1 MTLGERIFSNIESN
15 DYLQELFET
24 ILYNYSLQLFCLDEE
39 PRPLNYTD
47 ALRFAD
53 LLSKSTDANRAERHQ
68 TWAQEIIALLL
79 KLYPNDKTV
88 QYYAGS
94 VLSSVSNYRGLAIN
108 SNKYIPADM
117 LDQAFEQYKKD
128 LLRIPFSDDKYF
140 FQSQKR
146 VYSAL
151 TRNQFSYS
159 GPTSMGKS
167 FVIRMFIK
175 ERIAQDKQE
184 NYAIVVPTKALINE
198 TSSRIIDDLQDLLV
212 EKNYRVVTTSGA
224 LSLQQDH
231 HFILVLTPER
241 LLYLLLEYTD
251 FDLDYLFIDEAHK
264 ISSKDSRSP
273 FYYKIVSLLSAREQ
287 PPHFIFSSPNI
298 PNPEVY
304 LKLIS
309 GESESEDKFSS
320 HFSPVSQLKYI
331 IDIVA
336 QRIDLHNDYNNCFI
350 QVPTTSA
357 GLSLCD
363 VIHTVGKDCQ
373 NIVYCNSTANAIDFA
388 LDYAKSISPNAPSQE
403 LQALSH
409 DIATE
414 IHSDY
419 YLAELILKGIA
430 YHVGYLP
437 STIRM
442 RIEELF
448 REGEIKTIFCTS
460 TLVEGIN
467 LPADNLFVTSYK
479 NGRSNMTPVNFRN
492 LVGRVG
498 RIEYNLYGN
507 VFLVR
512 LDKKTEAKKYQ
523 ELVEKEVPEQNLS
536 LSTELSK
543 NQKRRIIETLL
554 NGQIEFPRYPKSQ
567 TNDNYALMR
576 KFALILLNDIMSQH
590 SSAVYE
596 SFSPYLDADKEKLI
610 RQAFQQR
617 PLDND
622 INISVDQVEN
632 LTEAIENGLCYPTF
646 NANGNVD
653 YNQLVDF
660 LEKLCKI
667 FKWEKYEASTLGH
680 ISKKSGQHGKIRWYA
695 VILAQWIRGTGLSLI
710 MQDAIDYKR
719 IDPSACVEINGE
731 FVNYDDSKF
740 HRNIVISDTLNAI
753 EDVVLFRISNYFLR
767 FSTEYKRIHNINAI
781 KNDWYEFVEYGTT
794 NPLTIF
800 LQRNGFS
807 RETATYIKKHQEYIH
822 LIAGEYKV
830 DLDILKCPSKA
841 VCKEA
846 SEMKYNVPELFI

>member
-1 MTLGERIFSNIESN
+1 MTLGEKIFSNIESN
-15 DYLQELFET
+15 EYLQELFES
-24 ILYNYSLQLFCLDEE
+24 ILYNYSLKLFCLDKE
-39 PRPLNYTD
+39 PRPLNRTD

-53 LLSKSTDANRAERHQ
+53 LLSKSTDINHAEIHQ
-68 TWAQEIIALLL
+68 TWAQQIIALLL
-79 KLYPNDKTV
+79 KLYPEDEIV

-94 VLSSVSNYRGLAIN
+94 VLSNVSNYRGLAIN
-108 SNKYIPADM
+108 SNKYTPADTM
-117 LDQAFEQYKKD
+117 EQAFEQYKKA
-128 LLRIPFSDDKYF
+128 LLKIPFSDGKYF

-146 VYSAL
+146 VYSSL

-175 ERIAQDKQE
+175 ERIAQNKQE

-198 TSSRIIDDLQDLLV
+198 TSSKIIDDLQDLLAA
-212 EKNYRVVTTSGA
+212 KNYRVVTTAGA

-231 HFILVLTPER
+231 HFILILTPER
-241 LLYLLLEYTD
+241 LLYLLLEYEN
-251 FDLDYLFIDEAHK
+251 FDLDFLFIDEAHK

-273 FYYKIVSLLSAREQ
+273 FYYKIVSLLSARKQ

-304 LKLIS
+304 LNLIS
-309 GESESEDKFSS
+309 GKAEPEDDFSS
-320 HFSPVSQLKYI
+320 GFSPVSQLKYVV
-331 IDIVA
+331 DVVS
-336 QRIDLHNDYNNCFI
+336 QRIDLHNDYNNRFI
-350 QVPTTSA
+350 QVPPVSKR
-357 GLSLCD
+357 LSLYD
-363 VIHTVGKDCQ
+363 VIQTVGKNCQ

-388 LDYAKSISPNAPSQE
+388 RNYAEKLSLSVPSQK
-403 LQALSH
+403 LQALSR

-419 YLAELILKGIA
+419 YLAELILKGVS

-448 REGEIKTIFCTS
+448 REGEIKTVFCTS

-479 NGRSNMTPVNFRN
+479 NGRSNMTPVDFRN

-507 VFLVR
+507 VFLIR
-512 LDKKTEAKKYQ
+512 LDKKTESKKYQ
-523 ELVEKEVPEQNLS
+523 ELIEKKVPEQSLS
-536 LSTELSK
+536 LSTELSR
-543 NQKRRIIETLL
+543 NQKQLIIKTLL
-554 NGQIEFPRYPKSQ
+554 NGEIDFPRYPKNQ
-567 TNDNYALMR
+567 TNGNYALMR
-576 KFALILLNDIMSQH
+576 KFALILLHDIMSRN
-590 SSAVYE
+590 SSVVYE
-596 SFSPYLDADKEKLI
+596 SFSKYLDTDKENLI
-610 RQAFQQR
+610 RKAFQLR

-632 LTEAIENGLCYPTF
+632 LTKAIEKGLCYPAF
-646 NANGNVD
+646 NAKGNVD

-660 LEKLCKI
+660 LEKLCEI
-667 FKWEKYEASTLGH
+667 FKWEKYESSTLGH
-680 ISKKSGQHGKIRWYA
+680 VSKKSGQHGRIRWYA

-719 IDPSACVEINGE
+719 SDPSACVEINGE
-731 FVNYDDSKF
+731 FVDYDDSRF
-740 HRNIVISDTLNAI
+740 HRNIVIADTLNAI

-767 FSTEYKRIHNINAI
+767 FSAEYKRIHNINTM

-822 LIAGEYKV
+822 IIAGEYKV
-830 DLDILKCPSKA
+830 DHAILKCTNKV

-846 SEMKYNVPELFI
+846 SEIKYNVPELFI